1 MILGF
6 IPGAPGWIEI
16 AIFGVII
23 LLVFGNRLPGAM
35 KSLGRSV
42 VEFKKGA
49 SDADSEGSGD
59 GGDGPKDS

>member
-1 MILGF
+1 MLLGF

-49 SDADSEGSGD
+49 SDVDSDITSD
-59 GGDGPKDS
+59 GDGPKDP

>member
-1 MILGF
+1 MLLGF

-23 LLVFGNRLPGAM
+23 LLVFGRRLPGAM

-49 SDADSEGSGD
+49 SDVDSD
-59 GGDGPKDS
+59 ITNDGDGPKDA